1 MRTIPVTRFATVP
14 SVKDSRFLSS
24 RRRPSSDDASCAP
37 DPLPRP
43 HLLRMSAIL
52 ALFRRH
58 RRTIDRLL
66 GAASVL
72 LPAAVASY
80 AVFLHAGDWP
90 AQRFFI
96 GYTAPLLALGP
107 AWLRRRLASVG
118 EHPNAADRVDLFAFA
133 AGAARSGGG
142 FGVLPYS
149 GHTLFLTYVVL
160 TGPGRGFRA
169 VAVML
174 LATTTWF
181 KLALWND
188 PYSWSLGITIGAVL
202 AAVRTYAAARANPLV
217 GTWTTT
223 HVDIDRPHESAN

>member
-1 MRTIPVTRFATVP
+1 MT
-14 SVKDSRFLSS
+14 
-24 RRRPSSDDASCAP
+24 
-37 DPLPRP
+37 
-43 HLLRMSAIL
+43 AIL
-52 ALFRRH
+52 ALFHRH

-80 AVFLHAGDWP
+80 ALVLHAGDWS

-118 EHPNAADRVDLFAFA
+118 QRPNAADRIDVLAFV

-142 FGVLPYS
+142 WGVLPYS
-149 GHTLFLTYVVL
+149 GHTLFLTYVL
-160 TGPGRGFRA
+160 LAGPGRGFRA

-181 KLALWND
+181 KLAL
-188 PYSWSLGITIGAVL
+188 
-202 AAVRTYAAARANPLV
+202 
-217 GTWTTT
+217 
-223 HVDIDRPHESAN
+223 